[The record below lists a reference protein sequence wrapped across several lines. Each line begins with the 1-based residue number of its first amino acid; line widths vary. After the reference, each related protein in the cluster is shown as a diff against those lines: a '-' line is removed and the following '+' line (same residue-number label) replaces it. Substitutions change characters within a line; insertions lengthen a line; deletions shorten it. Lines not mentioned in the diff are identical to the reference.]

1 MWNRTDFLPARVG
14 EVEKNSRRW
23 LLGGWPDVVDPLG
36 REASGDLKDPEA
48 DQ

>member
-1 MWNRTDFLPARVG
+1 VEQNRLFARPRRRGGKELPTL
-14 EVEKNSRRW
+14 